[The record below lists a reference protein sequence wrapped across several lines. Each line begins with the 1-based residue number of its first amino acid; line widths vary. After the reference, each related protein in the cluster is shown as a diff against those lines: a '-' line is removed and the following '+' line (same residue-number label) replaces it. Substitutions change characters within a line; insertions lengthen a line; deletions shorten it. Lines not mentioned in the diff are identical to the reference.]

1 MKKLGFIVLAIS
13 VLASCNK
20 IVEKKA
26 QDAIMKVM
34 TNGQWVVTNFTSNGT
49 DITTD
54 FSGYSF
60 QFFDD
65 YTVNALKNGTIAQ
78 TGTFQGDVS
87 AMTISSN
94 FPNAVN
100 PLLLLNGTWHI
111 TNTSDTYVIANT
123 TIGTEIRTLR
133 LDKQ

>member
-1 MKKLGFIVLAIS
+1 MKKLGFIVIAIT
-13 VLASCNK
+13 VLTSCHK
-20 IVEKKA
+20 VIEKKA

-34 TNGQWVVTNFTSNGT
+34 TNGQWVITNFTSNGT
-49 DITTD
+49 DITID

-65 YTVNALKNGTIAQ
+65 YTVKAMKNGTLENS
-78 TGTFQGDVS
+78 GTFYGDVS
-87 AMTISSN
+87 MMTISSN

-111 TNTSDTYVIANT
+111 TNTSDTYVIANM
-123 TIGTEIRTLR
+123 TIGTEVRAIR

>member
-1 MKKLGFIVLAIS
+1 MLAVT
-13 VLASCNK
+13 VLASCHK
-20 IVEKKA
+20 IIQKKEE
-26 QDAIMKVM
+26 DAIMKVM
-34 TNGQWVVTNFTSNGT
+34 TSGQWVVTNFTSNGS

-65 YTVNALKNGTIAQ
+65 YTVKAMKNGTLNNS
-78 TGTFQGDVS
+78 GTFNGDVS
-87 AMTISSN
+87 TLTISAN
-94 FPNAVN
+94 FPNAVS

-111 TNTSDTYVIANT
+111 TNTSDTYVIANM
-123 TIGTEIRTLR
+123 TIGTDVRTIR

>member
-1 MKKLGFIVLAIS
+1 MKKLGFIVIAIT
-13 VLASCNK
+13 VLASCHK
-20 IVEKKA
+20 VIEKKA

-34 TNGQWVVTNFTSNGT
+34 TGGQWVVTNFTSNGT

-65 YTVNALKNGTIAQ
+65 YTVKAMKNGILEKS
-78 TGTFQGDVS
+78 GTFQGDVS
-87 AMTISSN
+87 TMTISSN

-100 PLLLLNGTWHI
+100 PLLLLNGTWHV
-111 TNTSDTYVIANT
+111 TNTSDTYVIANM
-123 TIGTEIRTLR
+123 TIGTDVRTIR

>member
-1 MKKLGFIVLAIS
+1 MKKLGFIMLAVIVLG
-13 VLASCNK
+13 SCHK
-20 IVEKKA
+20 IIEKKE

-34 TNGQWVVTNFTSNGT
+34 TDGQWVVTNFTSNGT

-60 QFFDD
+60 QFFND
-65 YTVNALKNGTIAQ
+65 YTVKAMKNGTLNNS
-78 TGTFQGDVS
+78 GTFYGDVS
-87 AMTISSN
+87 TLTISAN

-111 TNTSDTYVIANT
+111 TNTSDTYVIANM
-123 TIGTEIRTLR
+123 TIGTDVRTIR

>member
-1 MKKLGFIVLAIS
+1 MKKLGFIVIAIT
-13 VLASCNK
+13 VLASCHK
-20 IVEKKA
+20 IIEKKA
-26 QDAIMKVM
+26 EDAIMKVM
-34 TNGQWVVTNFTSNGT
+34 TDGQWVITNFTSNGT

-65 YTVNALKNGTIAQ
+65 YTVKAMKNGTLEKS
-78 TGTFQGDVS
+78 GTFQGDFNT
-87 AMTISSN
+87 MTISSN

-100 PLLLLNGTWHI
+100 PLLLLNGTWHV
-111 TNTSDTYVIANT
+111 TNTSDTYVIANM
-123 TIGTEIRTLR
+123 TIGTEVRTIR

>member
-1 MKKLGFIVLAIS
+1 MKKLGLIVLAAT
-13 VLASCNK
+13 VLGSCHK
-20 IVEKKA
+20 LIEKK
-26 QDAIMKVM
+26 QEDAIMKVM
-34 TNGQWVVTNFTSNGT
+34 TNGQWVVTNFTSNGS

-65 YTVNALKNGTIAQ
+65 YTVKAMKNGTLNSS
-78 TGTFQGDVS
+78 GTFYGDVS
-87 AMTISSN
+87 TLTISAN
-94 FPNAVN
+94 FPSAVN

-111 TNTSDTYVIANT
+111 TNTSDTYVIANM
-123 TIGTEIRTLR
+123 TIGTDVRTIR